1 MTWKGSRPYTGQ
13 TQISS
18 TVLYMNRIFPQVGAF
33 TWKEE
38 DFPSG
43 PLYFWSWW
51 FSFFRC
57 DYDCIGFS
65 FLALFAF
72 SLSDTYRFYL
82 MLKFFRKKIVYT
94 EKEVKNILL
103 HRGMSSFKRIIL
115 VFLDQIGRQCREN
128 MKEKADYLPL

>member
-1 MTWKGSRPYTGQ
+1 M
-13 TQISS
+13 
-18 TVLYMNRIFPQVGAF
+18 
-33 TWKEE
+33 
-38 DFPSG
+38 
-43 PLYFWSWW
+43 
-51 FSFFRC
+51 
-57 DYDCIGFS
+57 
-65 FLALFAF
+65 ALFAF